1 MFQYISL
8 IAQAAPAGGSI
19 VGLLMPFIIMIG
31 IFYFIAIRPEQ
42 QRRKRH
48 REMVVSLRKGE
59 KVVTVGGIYG
69 TIIEVRDDTVT
80 LEIAKGTRVKLSKSS
95 VGRKREDLAEEGETL

>member
-8 IAQAAPAGGSI
+8 IAQVAPPGGSI

-48 REMVVSLRKGE
+48 REMVDS
-59 KVVTVGGIYG
+59 
-69 TIIEVRDDTVT
+69 
-80 LEIAKGTRVKLSKSS
+80 
-95 VGRKREDLAEEGETL
+95 